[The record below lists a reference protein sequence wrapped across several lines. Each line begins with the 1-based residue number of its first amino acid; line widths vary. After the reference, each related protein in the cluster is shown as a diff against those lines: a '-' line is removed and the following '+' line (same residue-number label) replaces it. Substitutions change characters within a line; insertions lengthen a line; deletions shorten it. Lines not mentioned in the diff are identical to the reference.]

1 MKLESKFYFLKKY
14 FNHPLIQ
21 EMIHRISLASLK
33 KKNFQEEKEDE
44 DYEEELNKQ
53 KFRF

>member
-33 KKNFQEEKEDE
+33 KNFQEEKEDE